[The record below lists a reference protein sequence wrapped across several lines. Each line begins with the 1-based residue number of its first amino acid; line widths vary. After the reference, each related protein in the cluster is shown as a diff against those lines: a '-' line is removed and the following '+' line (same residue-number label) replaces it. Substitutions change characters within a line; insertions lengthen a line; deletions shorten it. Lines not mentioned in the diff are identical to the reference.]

1 MAAPHMLRGVGV
13 SPGVAFGPALVMRL
27 DFPEVP
33 DRAVPASQVES
44 EVRRLREAVD
54 RVVASLKE
62 LGQRVYERAGPE
74 ESRIFDA
81 QIEMAKDE
89 YFIQSVEQLIR
100 NNAMSAETAYEFKAL
115 EVRNLWSNSP
125 SARLRERLADLHAIQ
140 MRMLYRLLGRTVD
153 EVWSIAP
160 DEQVIVVAKELSP
173 GLTVQLDREHV
184 VGLVSE
190 EGTRTS
196 HAAILAHSL
205 GIPAVMG
212 AVGAMTWIPDGRTLL
227 LDGQAGTVV
236 IEPTFAELEDAKV
249 QVSRRRRLELELETV
264 AGEPAETP
272 EGTPILLMGNV
283 DLPEEIEAA
292 VRFGAEGV
300 GLLRTE
306 FLLTGRTSLPTED
319 EQTDYFRRVASAFPE
334 QTIILRSFDLG
345 GDKFPASFQA
355 PPEANPFLG
364 WRSIRVC
371 LDQPEVFRVQLRA
384 VLRAAV
390 DRDIQLML
398 PLVTRVEEV
407 LQAKELMAEEAEA
420 LRREGIRAAASVPVG
435 VMIETPAAVIIADQ
449 LAEVSA
455 FFSVGTNDLTQYTL
469 AVDRGNARLAE
480 RFTPHHPAVIRQLKQ
495 IIDVGASS
503 GVPVSVCGEMASEGL
518 SVVLLVGLGYR
529 RLSVAPPALPL
540 VKWAIRT
547 VPEAAARHAAQEALR
562 APTADGVLDALRTV
576 VGKYVDLRLLDPQAA
591 LPGRARVASLPPDSG
606 LV

>member
-407 LQAKELMAEEAEA
+407 LQAKELMAEEADA

-480 RFTPHHPAVIRQLKQ
+480 RFTPHHPAVVRQLKQ
-495 IIDVGASS
+495 IMDVGAAT

-562 APTADGVLDALRTV
+562 AATADGVLDALRAV